1 MIVSKIVLKF
11 SRLPSNK
18 KEETI
23 GKIKTIDNE
32 APPNKIILEDCF
44 IELLFKK
51 ILTIIDKTTIIDM

>member
-1 MIVSKIVLKF
+1 M
-11 SRLPSNK
+11 LPANK
-18 KEETI
+18 KEVTI
-23 GKIKTIDNE
+23 GKIKIIDNE

>member
-11 SRLPSNK
+11 SMLPANK
-18 KEETI
+18 KEVTI
-23 GKIKTIDNE
+23 GKIKTIDNK

-51 ILTIIDKTTIIDM
+51 ILNIIDKTTIIDM